1 MFSYNKINTSYNK
14 MQHFTTS
21 VFTTSVFTTSVF
33 TNSVFTTSVELQQDA
48 THI

>member
-33 TNSVFTTSVELQQDA
+33 TTSVEDERPYTLHP
-48 THI
+48 TS